1 MQPENKISP
10 NCVLNDQ
17 QLKKNGSHCFFPKRG
32 WWWEGLWP
40 GFRAIGTRARL
51 QTPTT
56 SC

>member
-10 NCVLNDQ
+10 NCDLNNDQ

-40 GFRAIGTRARL
+40 GF
-51 QTPTT
+51 
-56 SC
+56 